1 MVTSLWLLLGFNQ
14 KIKKNI
20 LTAVISSKVKW
31 RTYFIGNFFYSIG
44 SRKRLSNNLFSFDD
58 FYFEASLVTN
68 LILIILLS
76 YVLFDFNLDNLGIY
90 LIRSILVQSCKP
102 KKNKSKNRLKSR
114 LATDLVLIIHTTIFS
129 LRAVRWELSSIC

>member
-1 MVTSLWLLLGFNQ
+1 MLVTKLAFIILLCYCSSELFNL
-14 KIKKNI
+14 N
-20 LTAVISSKVKW
+20 LD
-31 RTYFIGNFFYSIG
+31 
-44 SRKRLSNNLFSFDD
+44 NLFSFDD

-129 LRAVRWELSSIC
+129 LRAVR